1 MRRRP
6 GEEGIGAG
14 WHKAMQRNLVA
25 RATHHHESR
34 GILGAKLVE
43 AVAVQDSHTFFPV
56 GIVGE
61 RSGGKEGHGSTE
73 QLHGRWRD
81 GRRSNLHVSVCGV
94 NRPAAAE
101 ASEAVGS
108 SRL

>member
-1 MRRRP
+1 MRWRP
-6 GEEGIGAG
+6 GEEIMAVQGGTKHCG
-14 WHKAMQRNLVA
+14 VMGRA
-25 RATHHHESR
+25 RTHHHESR

-81 GRRSNLHVSVCGV
+81 GRRSFRRRRCF
-94 NRPAAAE
+94 RWRRAAA
-101 ASEAVGS
+101 AWAWRRCAGT
-108 SRL
+108 

>member
-1 MRRRP
+1 MRWRP
-6 GEEGIGAG
+6 GEEIMAVQGGTKHCG
-14 WHKAMQRNLVA
+14 VMGRA
-25 RATHHHESR
+25 RTHHHESR
-34 GILGAKLVE
+34 GILGTKLVE

-101 ASEAVGS
+101 ASKAQSGAPP
-108 SRL
+108 

>member
-1 MRRRP
+1 MRWRP
-6 GEEGIGAG
+6 GEEIMAVQGGTKHCG
-14 WHKAMQRNLVA
+14 VMGRA
-25 RATHHHESR
+25 RTHHHESR
-34 GILGAKLVE
+34 GILGTKLVE

-56 GIVGE
+56 GIVSE
-61 RSGGKEGHGSTE
+61 RSGSKESHGSTE

-101 ASEAVGS
+101 ASKAQSGAPP
-108 SRL
+108 